1 LRFAVWVHFDVLV
14 LDAFLFER
22 DPDALDKG
30 AKPARVEFE
39 IMLS

>member
-1 LRFAVWVHFDVLV
+1 VVWVHFDVLV